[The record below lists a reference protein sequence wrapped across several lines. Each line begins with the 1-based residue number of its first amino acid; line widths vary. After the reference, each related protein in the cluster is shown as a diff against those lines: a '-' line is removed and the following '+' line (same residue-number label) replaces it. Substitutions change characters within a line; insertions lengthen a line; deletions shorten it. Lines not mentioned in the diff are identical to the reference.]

1 MSHKFV
7 KGVGH
12 CHSSFAADS
21 LTMLAL
27 HKWKLLVLALI
38 ANLALIG
45 SLASGAVKTAA
56 QWNWLDIVSEG
67 GLALLALIWLLLI
80 LHSRPSGRVTQFLS
94 LGLSAIFI
102 AGFQDALDE
111 FIHFPDSAL
120 WDHWVESGFMPI
132 GLILLTLGIYHWH
145 QEQIIISTQL
155 QKRERLFREHRGL
168 DFTTSLSGAHYLR
181 EQLRC
186 ELAQCHQGKP
196 LALLLIDVD
205 NFAQINRQH
214 GTREGDH
221 LLQALSELL
230 LLNIRGNDL
239 LCRYAGDRFALLL
252 PNTGSIMAETIAREI
267 TQAVRHFAFKTQT
280 QHESLFHSVSIGLA
294 ITHSNN
300 QPTESAESLLARAT
314 HSLLQAKEVRTKNC
328 AQAA

>member
-1 MSHKFV
+1 
-7 KGVGH
+7 
-12 CHSSFAADS
+12 
-21 LTMLAL
+21 MLVL
-27 HKWKLLVLALI
+27 HKWKLLVLALV

-45 SLASGAVKTAA
+45 SLASGDLKPAP

-67 GLALLALIWLLLI
+67 GLALLALIWLVLI

-145 QEQIIISTQL
+145 KEQLLISEQL
-155 QKRERLFREHRGL
+155 RKRERLFREHRGL

-181 EQLRC
+181 VQLQR
-186 ELAQCHQGKP
+186 ELAQGNQGNP
-196 LALLLIDVD
+196 LALVLIDID

-214 GTREGDH
+214 GTREGDN

-230 LLNIRGNDL
+230 LLNIRRNDL

-252 PNTGSIMAETIAREI
+252 PNTGTLMANTIAAEI
-267 TQAVRHFAFKTQT
+267 SQAVRHFAFKPQ
-280 QHESLFHSVSIGLA
+280 QQQDSIFHSVSIGIAFSCGQIAQADTPDTL
-294 ITHSNN
+294 IN
-300 QPTESAESLLARAT
+300 RAT
-314 HSLLQAKEVRTKNC
+314 QALLQAKEQRTFDQ

>member
-1 MSHKFV
+1 
-7 KGVGH
+7 
-12 CHSSFAADS
+12 
-21 LTMLAL
+21 MLAL
-27 HKWKLLVLALI
+27 HKWKLLVLALV

-45 SLASGAVKTAA
+45 SLASGDLKPAP

-102 AGFQDALDE
+102 AGFQDVLDE

-145 QEQIIISTQL
+145 KEQLLITEQL
-155 QKRERLFREHRGL
+155 RKRERLFREHRGL

-181 EQLRC
+181 VQLQR
-186 ELAQCHQGKP
+186 ELAQGNQGNP
-196 LALLLIDVD
+196 LALVLIDID

-214 GTREGDH
+214 GTREGDN
-221 LLQALSELL
+221 LLHALSELL
-230 LLNIRGNDL
+230 LLNIRRNDL

-252 PNTGSIMAETIAREI
+252 PNTGTLMANTIAAEI
-267 TQAVRHFAFKTQT
+267 SQAVRHFAFKPQ
-280 QHESLFHSVSIGLA
+280 QQQDSIFHSVSIGIA
-294 ITHSNN
+294 FSCGQT
-300 QPTESAESLLARAT
+300 AEADTPDTLINRAT
-314 HSLLQAKEVRTKNC
+314 QALLQAKEQRVFDQ

>member
-1 MSHKFV
+1 
-7 KGVGH
+7 
-12 CHSSFAADS
+12 
-21 LTMLAL
+21 MLAL
-27 HKWKLLVLALI
+27 HKWKLLILALV

-45 SLASGAVKTAA
+45 SLASGDLKPAP

-111 FIHFPDSAL
+111 FIHFPDSAR

-145 QEQIIISTQL
+145 KEQLLITEQL
-155 QKRERLFREHRGL
+155 RKRERLFREHRGL

-181 EQLRC
+181 VQLQR
-186 ELAQCHQGKP
+186 ELAQGNQGNS
-196 LALLLIDVD
+196 LALVLIDID

-214 GTREGDH
+214 GTREGDN

-230 LLNIRGNDL
+230 LLNIRRNDL

-252 PNTGSIMAETIAREI
+252 PNTGTLMANTIAAEI
-267 TQAVRHFAFKTQT
+267 SQAVRHFAFKPQ
-280 QHESLFHSVSIGLA
+280 QQQDSIFHSVSIGIAFSCGQIAQADTPDTL
-294 ITHSNN
+294 IN
-300 QPTESAESLLARAT
+300 RAT
-314 HSLLQAKEVRTKNC
+314 QALLQAKEQRTFDQ